1 MRYLRALLLL
11 ALCAGLVIWQ
21 YFAAANGRQSVPSGV
36 AGAALSPAQHGLL
49 TVGGLVAVTA
59 YTVALGSNGWLWFGW
74 VVLGLITL
82 GMIVLRSA

>member
-1 MRYLRALLLL
+1 MP
-11 ALCAGLVIWQ
+11 VTT
-21 YFAAANGRQSVPSGV
+21 NGSTSTKTMGV
-36 AGAALSPAQHGLL
+36 L

-82 GMIVLRSA
+82 GMVATRSS